1 MGAAGLESLIPGEP
15 GRRRTPD
22 GGSRNPD
29 GGAKLSGMHRDASG
43 AAGGLFGNGPLI
55 LDGGLSTE
63 LEVEG
68 VPLDDPLWT
77 ARVLLD
83 RPEAV
88 SRAHLR
94 FLEAGA
100 DVVTA
105 GTYQASFEGFAAAG
119 LDDAEAERALR
130 RGVRL
135 AAEARDRFWGN
146 AGAAQHPAGR
156 RRPLAAVSVGP
167 YGAFLADGSEY
178 RGDYAAGDGELAR
191 FHRRRLETLADEAG
205 AAGAELLAVETIPSA
220 REAVVLADLLGD
232 LAGRR
237 PDAPRAWMS
246 FSCRDG
252 AHLRDGAP
260 LAATVR
266 EVAARAPLAAVGV
279 NCTAPGHIAPLVRTV
294 GTAGTGLPVV
304 VYPNGGGRWDAE
316 TKEWGAAP
324 ASDLPARA
332 PEWRELG
339 AAGIG
344 GCCQVGAAGIR
355 RIRRALAAAV
365 A

>member
-1 MGAAGLESLIPGEP
+1 M
-15 GRRRTPD
+15 
-22 GGSRNPD
+22 N
-29 GGAKLSGMHRDASG
+29 RDATG
-43 AAGGLFGNGPLI
+43 AAGGRPFGGGTVI

-68 VPLDDPLWT
+68 VSLDDPLWT
-77 ARVLLD
+77 ARVLLE

-88 SRAHLR
+88 LRAHLR

-119 LDDAEAERALR
+119 LGDAEAERTLR
-130 RGVRL
+130 SGVRL
-135 AAEARDRFWGN
+135 AAEARDRFWGRVG
-146 AGAAQHPAGR
+146 GAQQAAGR

-178 RGDYAAGDGELAR
+178 RGDYSAGDGELAR

-237 PDAPRAWMS
+237 AEAPRAWMS
-246 FSCRDG
+246 FCCRDG
-252 AHLRDGAP
+252 EHLSDGAAV
-260 LAATVR
+260 AAIAR

-279 NCTAPGHIAPLVRTV
+279 NCAAPGHIAPLVRAIAA
-294 GTAGTGLPVV
+294 AGTGLPIV

-316 TKEWGAAP
+316 AKEWVAAP
-324 ASDLPARA
+324 AADLAARA
-332 PEWRELG
+332 PEWRALG
-339 AAGIG
+339 ATAIG

-355 RIRRALAAAV
+355 QIRRALAAPSA
-365 A
+365 

>member
-1 MGAAGLESLIPGEP
+1 MNRDETGAAGPPFG
-15 GRRRTPD
+15 D
-22 GGSRNPD
+22 GTV
-29 GGAKLSGMHRDASG
+29 
-43 AAGGLFGNGPLI
+43 I

-68 VPLDDPLWT
+68 VSLDDPLWT

-83 RPEAV
+83 RPGAV
-88 SRAHLR
+88 LRAHLR

-119 LDDAEAERALR
+119 LGDAEAERALR
-130 RGVRL
+130 RGARL
-135 AAEARDRFWGN
+135 AAEARDRFWGRV
-146 AGAAQHPAGR
+146 GAAQQAAGR

-178 RGDYAAGDGELAR
+178 RGDYSAGDGELAR
-191 FHRRRLETLADEAG
+191 FHRRRLETLADEAE
-205 AAGAELLAVETIPSA
+205 AAGAELLVVETIPSA

-246 FSCRDG
+246 FCCRDG
-252 AHLRDGAP
+252 GHLSDGAT

-279 NCTAPGHIAPLVRTV
+279 NCTAPGHIAPLIRATR
-294 GTAGTGLPVV
+294 AADTGLPIV
-304 VYPNGGGRWDAE
+304 VYPNGGGRWDAA
-316 TKEWGAAP
+316 TKEWEAAP
-324 ASDLPARA
+324 VADLATRA
-332 PEWRELG
+332 PEWQNFG
-339 AAGIG
+339 ATAIG

-355 RIRRALAAAV
+355 QIRRALV
-365 A
+365 APSA